1 MEILVRGNFNI
12 SITINP
18 PAMISTGIQIAGQGP
33 NVGVNFDD
41 AADAGELVGAITVS
55 TNTGADYQGVITM
68 SGADAGKFALDNGGN
83 YPCNLKVGNADVPA
97 GSYAVS
103 LTATP

>member
-55 TNTGADYQGVITM
+55 TNTGAEYVGVITL
-68 SGADAGKFALDNGGN
+68 SGSDAAKFTVDNQGN
-83 YPCNLKVGNADVPA
+83 YPCNLKVGPSNVPA